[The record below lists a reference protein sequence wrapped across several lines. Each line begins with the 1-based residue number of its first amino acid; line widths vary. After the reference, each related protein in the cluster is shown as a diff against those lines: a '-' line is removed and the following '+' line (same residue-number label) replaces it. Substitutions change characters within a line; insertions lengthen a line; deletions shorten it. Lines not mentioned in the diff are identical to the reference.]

1 MEKEFFVADCLEAFA
16 AEVDDP
22 AKGDNFSAQSL
33 ALARST
39 KAGDGQKARGAR
51 DDIFLIAGTPYL
63 YIHCQKSKW
72 SWYAPRVKDV
82 TSFIKK
88 RAKTSSAHRSGDEEE
103 GRALAKIMRET
114 TVENVAV
121 TKRAREGEDCRPV
134 AEVKRNRFGFGIA
147 PKETE
152 KEGAAAAVT
161 GSHFQAQPQPRQ
173 PQSHRPSPPSF
184 GIHPTTTPAN
194 RANEETRPRPS
205 SKFGLPGLPR
215 KRPAHGEVSDPSP
228 PMPHPP
234 AAASFKT
241 AHEQLLIDKMK
252 QNNRQAGSYDPAASV
267 FKKSLGVARQSS
279 FKPPFATG
287 GANPEST
294 AAYEQAVE
302 YVKYMNNGGQQG
314 DKAKLPVKAQCS
326 GADSEDP
333 EKKKMMSKI
342 DAAIVIEKPDVAWSD
357 VAGLEVAK
365 EALKEAVI
373 MPVRFPHMFRGK
385 RKPWR
390 GILLYGPPGT
400 GKSYLAKAVATEA
413 NNSTFF
419 SVSSADL
426 MSKWQGESENMVK
439 SLFEKAR
446 EHKPSI
452 IFIDEVDSLVSAR
465 SDREDDATKRVKTEI
480 LVQMQGVGNDSDG
493 ILVLGGNSREFFGP
507 KNDPNIGPKIGPKC
521 HLIRT
526 HARLGPFLGHF
537 HYCSSVLIQLSKKQP
552 EKWPEKR
559 PKKHPSLLNCHP
571 GGDEHPVGARFGDP
585 API

>member
-1 MEKEFFVADCLEAFA
+1 MEKEIFVADCLEAFA

-22 AKGDNFSAQSL
+22 AKCDNFSSHSL

-39 KAGDGQKARGAR
+39 KAGDGQKG
-51 DDIFLIAGTPYL
+51 
-63 YIHCQKSKW
+63 KW

-82 TSFIKK
+82 TAFIKG
-88 RAKTSSAHRSGDEEE
+88 RVRTSSADRDGEEA
-103 GRALAKIMRET
+103 GRALAKVMRET
-114 TVENVAV
+114 TVEGAARAAAV
-121 TKRAREGEDCRPV
+121 TKRAREGEDCGAA

-152 KEGAAAAVT
+152 KEGAGSRFQAAP
-161 GSHFQAQPQPRQ
+161 AQPQPRQ
-173 PQSHRPSPPSF
+173 PQSHRPTPPSF
-184 GIHPTTTPAN
+184 GIHPTAPPD
-194 RANEETRPRPS
+194 RSNEETRPRPS
-205 SKFGLPGLPR
+205 SKFGLPR
-215 KRPAHGEVSDPSP
+215 KRPVYGEVSGPSP
-228 PMPHPP
+228 PKAQPP
-234 AAASFKT
+234 AAASSFKT

-267 FKKSLGVARQSS
+267 FKKSLGVPRQSS
-279 FKPPFATG
+279 FKPPFATSN
-287 GANPEST
+287 ANPESA

-302 YVKYMNNGGQQG
+302 YVKYMNGGGQQG
-314 DKAKLPVKAQCS
+314 DRAKTPVKAQCS

-333 EKKKMMSKI
+333 EKKKMMDKI
-342 DAAIVIEKPDVAWSD
+342 DSAIVIEKPNVAWSD

-465 SDREDDATKRVKTEI
+465 SDKEDDATKRVKTEI

-493 ILVLGGNSREFFGP
+493 ILVLGAT
-507 KNDPNIGPKIGPKC
+507 NIPWA
-521 HLIRT
+521 LDSAIR
-526 HARLGPFLGHF
+526 RRF
-537 HYCSSVLIQLSKKQP
+537 
-552 EKWPEKR
+552 EKR
-559 PKKHPSLLNCHP
+559 IYIGLPAAPARATMFRLHMGDTKSTLTDQDYEELGAKAEGYSGADIQIVVRDALMQPVRTVQRSTHFCRVSLYTRIRGYH
-571 GGDEHPVGARFGDP
+571 
-585 API
+585 